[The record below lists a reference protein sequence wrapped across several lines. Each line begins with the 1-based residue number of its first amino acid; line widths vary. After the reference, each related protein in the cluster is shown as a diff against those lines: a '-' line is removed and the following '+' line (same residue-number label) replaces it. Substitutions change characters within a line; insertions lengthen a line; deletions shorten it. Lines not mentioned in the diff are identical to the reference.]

1 MAPRDID
8 DLSVPLDD
16 DADLIAGR
24 YRLVREVGRGA
35 TSIVHLAMDQEL
47 QREVAVK
54 IIDPRHAGDTQIR
67 DRFEDEIR
75 TTARLTHPGVVAVHE
90 AAMTPDGR
98 SCYVMALARG
108 RTLEQILD
116 RLAHEPDPWVRMP
129 LGERLGL
136 FLKILDIAAYAHSQG
151 VVHRDLKP
159 ANIIVG
165 DYGEVW
171 ILDWGLARRLRDDAD
186 PQAKAYEELFEAK
199 APGRAEAATVIMAE
213 GSAPDPAADLESEA
227 VTRKQTSSRHGTTSR
242 RARSQRTS
250 HVSQRLAR
258 STHMGQIMGS
268 PAYMSPEQARGRA
281 DQADARTDIYSLGV
295 ILYEILALSTPV
307 EAAEGESIARMLQRV
322 RDGQTT
328 PIATHWPDAPKALT
342 VILDWALA
350 RDPQNRYPDCT
361 IFAAEVRSLL
371 TQLTASWA
379 ESERQRLEQERAGA
393 WLPVGSWDFA
403 ASEDPG
409 PFRLDPRT
417 RRGEAVGQVHHP
429 ELGGLLMGGCGM
441 QVYPMESR
449 PGEDLRLDL
458 TLRITHG
465 EECWVMLRGVWPQP
479 HYQVRLGAYGGR
491 WVMITRIDREGDIDD
506 QVLTLRAISRQSTHS
521 DAGTHRYRVRIEAVG
536 SRLSVAIDGQ
546 EALEV
551 RDVTPLA
558 PAVDAEQL
566 AVVTW
571 HSQVAIESAAVARRR
586 SALLVPAWAP
596 GGELLRIGQ
605 AAAAAATLRRI
616 ITEHGDAAGAEPRFL
631 LAQALVRC
639 GDHQGAVAELEAVLA
654 DAADQPIGQDGIFE
668 LARLRLGTGGLRKA
682 VATILSTQES
692 GDLVRSRF
700 CIWLIG
706 YLMDLL
712 HQRGFSEEVLAEIE
726 TVRHLIR
733 GSPDEEVL
741 VRTVGAS
748 LSSVFRMRSETLID
762 KGDDVSIG
770 EIRAARRRLAAIGF
784 RADHDDPRTGE
795 DYRALARAALGHG
808 DPAQLVLAVGRGDD
822 EAGRLRDF
830 VRDWLW
836 MIAMGCGE
844 DLARAYAGDDAT
856 AIERLLRAGLA
867 LRAGDTAGAQADI
880 DWCFRLTDQLETNR
894 TSSVLLFSARMGCW
908 CLGFLPWELVEEGLD
923 VIEGNLVFP
932 PLLATAAWIAE
943 HRGERD
949 LAVRLWHRLA
959 AAGAGYAPVA
969 AQGLARL
976 GIESD

>member
-1 MAPRDID
+1 
-8 DLSVPLDD
+8 
-16 DADLIAGR
+16 
-24 YRLVREVGRGA
+24 
-35 TSIVHLAMDQEL
+35 
-47 QREVAVK
+47 
-54 IIDPRHAGDTQIR
+54 
-67 DRFEDEIR
+67 
-75 TTARLTHPGVVAVHE
+75 
-90 AAMTPDGR
+90 
-98 SCYVMALARG
+98 
-108 RTLEQILD
+108 
-116 RLAHEPDPWVRMP
+116 
-129 LGERLGL
+129 
-136 FLKILDIAAYAHSQG
+136 
-151 VVHRDLKP
+151 
-159 ANIIVG
+159 
-165 DYGEVW
+165 
-171 ILDWGLARRLRDDAD
+171 
-186 PQAKAYEELFEAK
+186 
-199 APGRAEAATVIMAE
+199 
-213 GSAPDPAADLESEA
+213 
-227 VTRKQTSSRHGTTSR
+227 
-242 RARSQRTS
+242 
-250 HVSQRLAR
+250 
-258 STHMGQIMGS
+258 
-268 PAYMSPEQARGRA
+268 
-281 DQADARTDIYSLGV
+281 
-295 ILYEILALSTPV
+295 
-307 EAAEGESIARMLQRV
+307 
-322 RDGQTT
+322 
-328 PIATHWPDAPKALT
+328 
-342 VILDWALA
+342 
-350 RDPQNRYPDCT
+350 
-361 IFAAEVRSLL
+361 
-371 TQLTASWA
+371 
-379 ESERQRLEQERAGA
+379 
-393 WLPVGSWDFA
+393 
-403 ASEDPG
+403 
-409 PFRLDPRT
+409 
-417 RRGEAVGQVHHP
+417 
-429 ELGGLLMGGCGM
+429 M

-465 EECWVMLRGVWPQP
+465 DECWVMLRGVWPQP

-491 WVMITRIDREGDIDD
+491 WVMITRIDREGEIDD
-506 QVLTLRAISRQSTHS
+506 QVLTLRAISRHTTHS

-571 HSQVAIESAAVARRR
+571 HSQVAIEAAAVARRR

-605 AAAAAATLRRI
+605 AAAAAAALRRI
-616 ITEHGDAAGAEPRFL
+616 ITEHGEAAGAEPRFL

-654 DAADQPIGQDGIFE
+654 EAADRPIGQDGIFE

-712 HQRGFSEEVLAEIE
+712 HQRGFTDDVLAEIE

-748 LSSVFRMRSETLID
+748 LSSVFRMRSETLIET
-762 KGDDVSIG
+762 GDYSGIG
-770 EIRAARRRLAAIGF
+770 DIRAARRRLAAIGF
-784 RADHDDPRTGE
+784 RTDHDDPRTGE

-836 MIAMGCGE
+836 MVAMGCGE

-867 LRAGDTAGAQADI
+867 LRAGDSAAAQADI

-894 TSSVLLFSARMGCW
+894 TSSVLLFCARMGCW

-959 AAGAGYAPVA
+959 AAGAGYRPVA
-969 AQGLARL
+969 AHGLARL
-976 GIESD
+976 GIEAD